1 MTGEEWAL
9 AASAFFSG
17 LAAGLLG
24 MLSTIMRPMLAA
36 MDGRDFRGFMEAF
49 LQFAAHSWGKVFN
62 YAWAAGMTLG
72 PAAALVLLADDP
84 GSTSFIL
91 TAIALAIVIGGVLV
105 VSNVWK
111 TPTYNLILGWDPE
124 ALPADWEAG
133 RQRYFLINWIQLAVT
148 WVVFALLLVALVS
161 LLGDSP
167 LRMESDYL
175 SRCTRWGPGAKD
187 ALPPPPRLAW
197 ISGPSERGE
206 VASSKGRREELGMS
220 IRMDQPKR
228 FDLVGNRVMI
238 AGIGTGFEATINYR
252 VHEGHDEV
260 TGSITV
266 GGGTGEHAQFQVK
279 ANVGNAAFQLD
290 RLFVEV
296 FEISAQ
302 DGSELH
308 KVSKP
313 VLLGARMVDGDYI
326 GYREHVV
333 QAGDTLSA
341 IAQEHYGA
349 PDVDPL
355 VRANAHQID
364 DPDLIFPGQVIRV
377 PIGTG

>member
-1 MTGEEWAL
+1 MT
-9 AASAFFSG
+9 
-17 LAAGLLG
+17 
-24 MLSTIMRPMLAA
+24 
-36 MDGRDFRGFMEAF
+36 
-49 LQFAAHSWGKVFN
+49 
-62 YAWAAGMTLG
+62 
-72 PAAALVLLADDP
+72 
-84 GSTSFIL
+84 
-91 TAIALAIVIGGVLV
+91 
-105 VSNVWK
+105 
-111 TPTYNLILGWDPE
+111 
-124 ALPADWEAG
+124 
-133 RQRYFLINWIQLAVT
+133 
-148 WVVFALLLVALVS
+148 
-161 LLGDSP
+161 
-167 LRMESDYL
+167 
-175 SRCTRWGPGAKD
+175 
-187 ALPPPPRLAW
+187 
-197 ISGPSERGE
+197 
-206 VASSKGRREELGMS
+206 

-260 TGSITV
+260 TGSISV
-266 GGGTGEHAQFQVK
+266 GGGTGEHGQFQAK
-279 ANVGNAAFQLD
+279 ANVGSAAFQLD

-296 FEISAQ
+296 FEVSAA

-313 VLLGARMVDGDYI
+313 VLLGSRMVDGDYI
-326 GYREHVV
+326 GYREHLV

-341 IAQEHYGA
+341 IAQEHYGT